1 MSHHKS
7 FIGILALVV
16 PALAHAQTFEVASI
30 KPTDPSFTL
39 RSIQMPLNDGI
50 VAIRGLSLKELIQYA
65 WGNVGAGT
73 GLHPNLVAGGPA
85 WAGHDRYDIVARPE
99 GSRTP
104 SRAERKQMLQALLVE
119 RFQLRFHRE
128 TRQTPVYALVAG
140 KNGPRMKERKP
151 DDGGAPFSLPIIG
164 LHMQARNVS
173 MAQFADILQTII
185 PLTDPDHEDLPVLDQ
200 TGLSGT
206 FDFDLKWSG
215 DPSLSGGRGVPP
227 ADPASAPDLLT
238 AIEEQLGL
246 RLEARKASVQIL
258 VIDRAERPS
267 AN

>member
-1 MSHHKS
+1 
-7 FIGILALVV
+7 
-16 PALAHAQTFEVASI
+16 
-30 KPTDPSFTL
+30 
-39 RSIQMPLNDGI
+39 
-50 VAIRGLSLKELIQYA
+50 
-65 WGNVGAGT
+65 
-73 GLHPNLVAGGPA
+73 
-85 WAGHDRYDIVARPE
+85 
-99 GSRTP
+99 
-104 SRAERKQMLQALLVE
+104 
-119 RFQLRFHRE
+119 
-128 TRQTPVYALVAG
+128 
-140 KNGPRMKERKP
+140 
-151 DDGGAPFSLPIIG
+151 
-164 LHMQARNVS
+164 